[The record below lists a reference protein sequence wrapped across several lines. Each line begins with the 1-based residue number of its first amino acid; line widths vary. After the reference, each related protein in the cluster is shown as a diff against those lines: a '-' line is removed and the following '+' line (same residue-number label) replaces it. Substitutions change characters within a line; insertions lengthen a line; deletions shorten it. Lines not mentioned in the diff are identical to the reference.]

1 MVQQQISNEHNER
14 FCLYV
19 TIKCTAVKTFRVVVA
34 DQGKKNS
41 KYADRLV
48 TVMAQDKGVRDIFI
62 SFPVSPKAMVLTVYN
77 KDAKH
82 DQDFEVVAKKGP
94 MKPSTAW
101 LDSETQSFVQMAVI
115 FSQKA
120 GFTQPQNP
128 YTLYK
133 SSDDL
138 YTIKYF
144 DVITDKGRVLSTPA
158 RIGHATGTIE
168 VAKQMFDK
176 YTIPMRM
183 IILLHEFSHKY
194 KNPKMGLEISDET
207 GADVN
212 ALYIYLSLGFSKIDA
227 IYVFAN
233 VFFKAQTQGNIK
245 RMRTIMDYI
254 KKLEESA
261 PALV

>member
-1 MVQQQISNEHNER
+1 MVQQQILNESHER
-14 FCLYV
+14 FCLYI
-19 TIKCTAVKTFRVVVA
+19 TIKCTGAKSFRVVVA

-48 TVMAQDKGVRDIFI
+48 KVLPQDKGERDIFL

-82 DQDFEVVAKKGP
+82 DKDFEVIAKKGS

-115 FSQKA
+115 FSQKS

-128 YTLYK
+128 YTLYQ

-138 YTIKYF
+138 YKIKYF
-144 DVITDKGRVLSTPA
+144 EVITDKGRPLSTPA

-168 VAKQMFDK
+168 VAKQPFDK

-227 IYVFAN
+227 IYVFAK
-233 VFFKAQTQGNIK
+233 VFFKAQTQGNIQ
-245 RMRTIMDYI
+245 RMRSIMDYI
-254 KKLEESA
+254 KKFEETVPGVA
-261 PALV
+261 